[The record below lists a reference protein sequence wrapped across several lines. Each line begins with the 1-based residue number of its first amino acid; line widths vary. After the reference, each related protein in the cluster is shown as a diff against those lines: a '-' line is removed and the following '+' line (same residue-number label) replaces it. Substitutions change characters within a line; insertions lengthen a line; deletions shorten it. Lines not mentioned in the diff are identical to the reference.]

1 MFYTKNAPKAA
12 DNSVSSA
19 PSVQKENPV
28 GIARLLVFLCLFIRN
43 TKIATLVERRNALS
57 IAIEDF
63 KIRNTRPGKL
73 AVHKIFMPDRLCLF
87 RTIEAKD
94 GESAL
99 LALGGFYDELI
110 CKGVHISRDWP
121 AFCEYPDY
129 GLLNGEFKVSDFVI
143 TACLPI
149 DIKNAPPEAVQYPC
163 GNALVVNFRGSY
175 YDIWKAY
182 QALSRYIE
190 SHGYTPSGY
199 PQEIYL
205 ETEADGTVQID
216 SIQNVTRVIIPI

>member
-129 GLLNGEFKVSDFVI
+129 GLLNSSLHNNI
-143 TACLPI
+143 TRAINTI
-149 DIKNAPPEAVQYPC
+149 DTNDQ
-163 GNALVVNFRGSY
+163 
-175 YDIWKAY
+175 
-182 QALSRYIE
+182 
-190 SHGYTPSGY
+190 
-199 PQEIYL
+199 
-205 ETEADGTVQID
+205 
-216 SIQNVTRVIIPI
+216 